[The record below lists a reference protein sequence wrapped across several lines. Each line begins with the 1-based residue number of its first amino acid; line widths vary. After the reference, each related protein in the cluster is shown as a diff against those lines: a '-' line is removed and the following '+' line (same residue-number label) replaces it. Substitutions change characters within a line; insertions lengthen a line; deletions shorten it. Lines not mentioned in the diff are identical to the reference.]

1 MHRCSS
7 VNFEKI
13 VKAAFYKTPPVAA
26 PDYLIVKID
35 TKNVLVHRCLLK
47 MKKKNK
53 NKNKKKQNKQCKEN
67 NFEICE
73 QQNLIKAGIL
83 LRSLKEKLD

>member
-1 MHRCSS
+1 M
-7 VNFEKI
+7 NFEKI

-35 TKNVLVHRCLLK
+35 TKNVLVLV
-47 MKKKNK
+47 KNE
-53 NKNKKKQNKQCKEN
+53 KQKQKQKQKTKNKQCKEN
-67 NFEICE
+67 NFEICK

-83 LRSLKEKLD
+83 LRSLKKKLD

>member
-13 VKAAFYKTPPVAA
+13 VKTAFYKTPPVAA
-26 PDYLIVKID
+26 PEDLIVKID

-47 MKKKNK
+47 MKKKTK
-53 NKNKKKQNKQCKEN
+53 IKTKNKQCKKN
-67 NFEICE
+67 KFEICE

>member
-1 MHRCSS
+1 M
-7 VNFEKI
+7 NFEKI
-13 VKAAFYKTPPVAA
+13 VKAAFYKTPPVAT

-35 TKNVLVHRCLLK
+35 TKNVLVLV
-47 MKKKNK
+47 KNE
-53 NKNKKKQNKQCKEN
+53 KKQKQKQKQKTKTKQCKEN

>member
-26 PDYLIVKID
+26 PEYLIVKVD

-47 MKKKNK
+47 MKKK
-53 NKNKKKQNKQCKEN
+53 KQKQKQKTKNKQCKEN

-73 QQNLIKAGIL
+73 QQNLIKAGML